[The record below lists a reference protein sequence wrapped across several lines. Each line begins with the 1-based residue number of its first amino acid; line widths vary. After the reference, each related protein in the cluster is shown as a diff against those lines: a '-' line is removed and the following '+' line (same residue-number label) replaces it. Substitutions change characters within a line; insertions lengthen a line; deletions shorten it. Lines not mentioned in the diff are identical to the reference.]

1 MTTTMKMEGTTVLV
15 VTPQKTKYP
24 PRDLKFYKKKDEKKR
39 RDKVIRNN
47 RRNKMEGN
55 NIYSEK
61 EYGRH
66 NGSQPFEIYDRFT
79 VVDKD
84 NLDVDQQFMTR
95 KEYDYSVFAG
105 MDEMYNYMYDDE
117 EVVRQKRA
125 RSESSDEEIQPA
137 KKMKGVFSQQMTEYQ
152 QAREVKLTECL
163 DFCHSKGITLM
174 ELDTYNHSKGIT
186 RMELDTYNHSKGISI
201 RDSVLNDYNQAMKDI
216 ATSRH
221 NLEMAM
227 VDYFWMPESSREYLN
242 DPDPFDSDDEW

>member
-1 MTTTMKMEGTTVLV
+1 MSTTMKMEGTTVLV
-15 VTPQKTKYP
+15 VTPQKTKYTLKN
-24 PRDLKFYKKKDEKKR
+24 LKFYKKKDEKKR
-39 RDKVIRNN
+39 RDRVIRNN
-47 RRNKMEGN
+47 RRTKMEGN
-55 NIYSEK
+55 DIYSEK

-95 KEYDYSVFAG
+95 KEYDYSVFAR
-105 MDEMYNYMYDDE
+105 MDEMYNYMYDDDE

-152 QAREVKLTECL
+152 QAREVKLAECL

-186 RMELDTYNHSKGISI
+186 RMDII
-201 RDSVLNDYNQAMKDI
+201 DYNQAKKEI
-216 ATSRH
+216 AKARH
-221 NLEMAM
+221 NLDMAM
-227 VDYFWMPESSREYLN
+227 DDYFWMSDTSREFLN
-242 DPDPFDSDDEW
+242 DPDPYGYDDEW